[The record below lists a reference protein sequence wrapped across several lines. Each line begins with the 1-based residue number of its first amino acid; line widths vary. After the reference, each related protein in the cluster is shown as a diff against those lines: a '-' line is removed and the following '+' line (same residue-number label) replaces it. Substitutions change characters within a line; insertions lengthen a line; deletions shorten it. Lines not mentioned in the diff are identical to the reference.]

1 MTTMPILFVGHGSP
15 MNAIADNPLTK
26 AWHALGRSLPKPK
39 AILVISAHWQ
49 THGVALTAMQTPRTI
64 HDFGGFPKALFNVQY
79 PAPGSPQLAGRAR
92 ELLLPQASVMLDQEW
107 GLDHGT
113 WSVLRHLY
121 PAADVPVVQ
130 LSMNLGF
137 NPAKHMAL
145 AAALAPL
152 RSEGVLIVGSGNIVH
167 NLRTMTWQQPDAVFD
182 WAQRFSDKVKA
193 HLAAKESAALAD
205 LTALDEDGVLAVN
218 SAEHYLPFLY
228 ILALRE
234 AADELS
240 YPVQGI
246 EHGSI
251 DMTSVLFSR
260 PA

>member
-1 MTTMPILFVGHGSP
+1 MTTMPVLFVGHGSP

-26 AWHALGRSLPKPK
+26 AWQALGRSLPKPQ

-79 PAPGSPQLAGRAR
+79 PAPGSPQLADRAR
-92 ELLLPQASVMLDQEW
+92 ELLLPQASVTLDQEW

-121 PAADVPVVQ
+121 PAADAPVVQ

-137 NPAKHMAL
+137 TPAKHMAL

-152 RSEGVLIVGSGNIVH
+152 RREGVLIVGSGNIVH
-167 NLRTMTWQQPDAVFD
+167 NLRTMTWQQPEAIFD

-193 HLAAKESAALAD
+193 HLAANDSAALAD
-205 LTALDEDGVLAVN
+205 LEALGDDGVLAVN